1 MFFLLGCRPNHYISS
16 ERTSRVS
23 TTCTSLKLS
32 TLSLA
37 MLAGSPSLAI
47 ADEPAVNVFNTT
59 FLQGAQSSVD
69 LQQLLSANSVLPGN
83 YRVDLYS
90 NEVLVGRRDIDF
102 KRNPQTGRVDP
113 CLTLDLLKQLGI
125 DMMPVAGPGQA
136 RPQPTPGLL
145 RPADTDRPG
154 DLAL

>member
-1 MFFLLGCRPNHYISS
+1 MFFLLGSRPNHYLFS
-16 ERTSRVS
+16 ERTLRASR
-23 TTCTSLKLS
+23 TCTSLKLS

-37 MLAGSPSLAI
+37 ILVGSPAWAV
-47 ADEPAVNVFNTT
+47 ADEPSLKMFNTT

-102 KRNPQTGRVDP
+102 KRNPQTGRVD
-113 CLTLDLLKQLGI
+113 
-125 DMMPVAGPGQA
+125 A
-136 RPQPTPGLL
+136 
-145 RPADTDRPG
+145 
-154 DLAL
+154 